1 MGDIL
6 KVYYDRM
13 HDIVSL
19 YFEMEDSE
27 VCASYS
33 EDTSEIKRDFDFDE
47 AASLILDMVDIVDKN
62 GKCIGFRVFNASKYY
77 DENLL
82 NSAEEEV
89 LSEENVKL
97 PKDKV
102 IARFSKGQIIL

>member
-1 MGDIL
+1 M
-6 KVYYDRM
+6 KVCYDRV

-19 YFEMEDSE
+19 YFDMEEVEVSVSCSENINEM
-27 VCASYS
+27 
-33 EDTSEIKRDFDFDE
+33 KRDYDFDE

-77 DENLL
+77 DINLL

-89 LSEENVKL
+89 LSEENTKL
-97 PKDKV
+97 PEDKV
-102 IARFSKGQIIL
+102 IARVSKGQIIP

>member
-6 KVYYDRM
+6 KVCYDRV

-19 YFEMEDSE
+19 YFDMEEAEVSVSCSENINEM
-27 VCASYS
+27 
-33 EDTSEIKRDFDFDE
+33 KRDYDFDE

-77 DENLL
+77 DINLL

-89 LSEENVKL
+89 LSEENTKL
-97 PKDKV
+97 PEDKI
-102 IARFSKGQIIL
+102 IARVSKGQIIP